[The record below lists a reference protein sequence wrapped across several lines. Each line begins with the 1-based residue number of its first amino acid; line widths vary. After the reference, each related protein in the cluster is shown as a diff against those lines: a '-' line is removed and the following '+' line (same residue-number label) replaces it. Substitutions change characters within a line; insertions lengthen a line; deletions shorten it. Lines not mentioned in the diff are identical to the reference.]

1 MSGSNHPVL
10 HENLPLLEV
19 NHSRLLD
26 ELYADTRAAHGLR
39 QRLSPTVALV
49 EPEKV
54 DELLARLRKL
64 DHTPKVIA

>member
-1 MSGSNHPVL
+1 MPGSSHPVL
-10 HENLPLLEV
+10 HENLPLVEV

-26 ELYADTRAAHGLR
+26 ELYADMRAAQCLR

-64 DHTPKVIA
+64 DHTPKVIS